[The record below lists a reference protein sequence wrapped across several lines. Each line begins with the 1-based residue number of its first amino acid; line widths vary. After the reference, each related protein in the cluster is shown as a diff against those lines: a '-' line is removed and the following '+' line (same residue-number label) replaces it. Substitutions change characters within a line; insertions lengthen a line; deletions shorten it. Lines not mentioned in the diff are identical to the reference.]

1 MISGIYSAV
10 SALFS
15 FGKKVESNANNIA
28 NANTDGFKKTRVTLQ
43 ETLPQGVE
51 PKVEK
56 VNTPGPVVVKQTA
69 DGMQP
74 VELSNVSLATEL
86 PKMQINQRLFEANLK
101 SLKALQDIEDAV
113 IDLKT

>member
-1 MISGIYSAV
+1 MINGIYSSI

-43 ETLPQGVE
+43 ETSPQGVE

-56 VNTPGPVVVKQTA
+56 VNTPGPVVFKQMT

-74 VELSNVSLATEL
+74 VELSNVDLATEL

-101 SLKALQDIEDAV
+101 SLKTQLEMEDTV
-113 IDLKT
+113 LDLKA